1 MRPSEARHAA
11 FARPPSSER
20 QIPKVE
26 RMNDHT
32 DPEDSIEDRVET
44 IEGEIDDIHF
54 EKIEARID
62 VIEIE
67 QELLRDDL
75 DSVVESYRT
84 DKGEIPHIDSVQA
97 LHNRLERIE
106 ENVATLRESLGDVVE
121 SGE

>member
-1 MRPSEARHAA
+1 
-11 FARPPSSER
+11 
-20 QIPKVE
+20 
-26 RMNDHT
+26 MNDHT